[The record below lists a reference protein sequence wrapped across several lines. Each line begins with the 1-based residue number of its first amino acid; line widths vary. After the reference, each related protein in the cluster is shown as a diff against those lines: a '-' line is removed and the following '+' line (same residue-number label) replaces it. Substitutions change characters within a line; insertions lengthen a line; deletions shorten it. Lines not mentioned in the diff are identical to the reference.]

1 MRILRSSFAVTFL
14 LVVACATTSP
24 QRPTTTPPA
33 PPAPLSNRMT
43 PVSTS
48 PRALAPP
55 LIRVGLLTDQDRV
68 SFDRIENGYVIVT
81 PAGPSILKRGFTV
94 SAPLSGAAVRYALQ
108 AATMTDQSSA
118 DASVARLSKGDY
130 GRVDS
135 VFSPITGYRIL
146 VGDFE
151 DSKSAEP
158 LRARLLA
165 EGYDRDIVIVRRP
178 SDQQF
183 KAVHTLVDDEG
194 DSYSMEAESILVL
207 PVTRETVTIDKQPWR
222 GGARVHINN
231 RGLFNVANELN
242 LEEYMRGVVPAEMGP
257 SIYDE
262 IEALKAQALAARTYA
277 IRNLGQFA
285 AEGYDICPTP
295 ACQAYRGFA
304 AEHALSDQAVRETAG
319 MIITYQ
325 GEPIDALYSATCGGE
340 TSDVGTM
347 FPGRNEPYL
356 KRARCV
362 ELDLVSLQGR
372 ADGNRI
378 LSEMQID
385 AAIFE
390 SLMATPAGRESWS
403 AREASQAVAEA
414 NRLAGLQPAASAALS
429 SVRRRDVLEYLGRIW
444 KLADAAEVLLLP
456 EDRKYFFTRSPQDA
470 FPYLAASFLIK
481 FRIIPIQHIDKIDLN
496 TAMPREELYS
506 LLYWWLRE
514 QDALREANG
523 KIHQISGRQVTLKA
537 EGKRTSFTLPDGI
550 PIFRKINERG
560 QEYAAVPI
568 LIGDRATILQD
579 RAGRPLAM
587 IVVANYD
594 GTSFD
599 RTSNFANW
607 TRSYR
612 ANELVESIAKRNPI
626 KELQDLRPLV
636 VDESHRIAEMEVIA
650 EGGRTFVLKG
660 LPVRWSLAVPDN
672 LFVMQKT
679 KDPDGVD
686 RWTFFGKGWGHGT
699 GMCQV
704 GAYGMGFR
712 GYTAEQILKRYYTGI
727 EIVNAGT
734 VKRQ

>member
-1 MRILRSSFAVTFL
+1 MRILRSSYIVPFL
-14 LVVACATTSP
+14 FFVACATSSP
-24 QRPTTTPPA
+24 RPPA
-33 PPAPLSNRMT
+33 VSTGRPAAASNRMT
-43 PVSTS
+43 PLSTS
-48 PRALAPP
+48 PRVLEPP

-68 SFDRIENGYVIVT
+68 TFDRIENGYLIIA
-81 PAGPSILKRGFTV
+81 PAGPATLKRGFTI
-94 SAPLSGAAVRYALQ
+94 SAPLSGATVRYAVQ

-118 DASVARLSKGDY
+118 DASVARLKAADY

-165 EGYDRDIVIVRRP
+165 EGYEKGIAIVRRP
-178 SDQQF
+178 SEQPF
-183 KAVHTLVDDEG
+183 KTVHAIVDDEG
-194 DSYSMEAESILVL
+194 DSYSIEAESLLVL
-207 PVTRETVTIDKQPWR
+207 PVTRETITIDKQPWR
-222 GGARVHINN
+222 GGARVHIST
-231 RGLFNVANELN
+231 RGLLNIANELN
-242 LEEYMRGVVPAEMGP
+242 LEEYMRGVVPAELGP
-257 SIYDE
+257 TIYDE
-262 IEALKAQALAARTYA
+262 IEALKAQAMAARTYA

-304 AEHALSDQAVRETAG
+304 IEHALSDQAVRETAG

-340 TSDVGTM
+340 TSDVNTM
-347 FPGRNEPYL
+347 FPGRSEPYL

-362 ELDLVSLQGR
+362 ELDLVQLQGR
-372 ADGNRI
+372 TDGNRI
-378 LSEMQID
+378 LNEMQID
-385 AAIFE
+385 ASIFE
-390 SLMATPAGRESWS
+390 SLMPAPAGRDAWS
-403 AREASQAVAEA
+403 AREATRAIAEA
-414 NRLAGLQPAASAALS
+414 NRLAGLQPAAEATLS

-444 KLADAAEVLLLP
+444 NLAEAANVVILP
-456 EDRKYFFTRSPQDA
+456 EDRKYFFSRSPQEA
-470 FPYLAASFLIK
+470 LPYLAASFLIK
-481 FRIIPIQHIDKIDLN
+481 YRIIPIQHIDGIDLEA
-496 TAMPREELYS
+496 AMPREELYS

-514 QDALREANG
+514 QDALREGNG
-523 KIHQISGRQVTLKA
+523 KIHQINGRQVTLKA
-537 EGKRTSFTLPDGI
+537 EGKRTSFTLPAGI
-550 PIFRKINERG
+550 PIFRKIAERG
-560 QEYAAVPI
+560 QEYASVPI

-587 IVVANYD
+587 TVVANYD

-636 VDESHRIAEMEVIA
+636 IDESHRIAEMEVVA

-660 LPVRWSLAVPDN
+660 LPVRWSLNVPDN
-672 LFVMQKT
+672 LFHMQKT

-686 RWTFFGKGWGHGT
+686 RWTFFGKGWGHGV

-704 GAYGMGFR
+704 GAFGMGFR
-712 GYTAEQILKRYYTGI
+712 GYTAEQILKRYYTGV
-727 EIVNAGT
+727 EIV
-734 VKRQ
+734 KR

>member
-1 MRILRSSFAVTFL
+1 MRIRNWLIVPFL
-14 LVVACATTSP
+14 FIACATTTPRPPVGSP
-24 QRPTTTPPA
+24 EQPGVPSTGT
-33 PPAPLSNRMT
+33 SNRMT
-43 PVSTS
+43 PVSTA
-48 PRALAPP
+48 PRALTPP
-55 LIRVGLLTDQDRV
+55 IIRVGLLTDQDRV
-68 SFDRIENGYVIVT
+68 AFDRIENGYLIIT
-81 PAGPSILKRGFTV
+81 PAGPSILKRGFTI
-94 SAPLSGAAVRYALQ
+94 SAPLSGAAVRYAVQ

-118 DASVARLSKGDY
+118 NASVARLKTGDY

-135 VFSPITGYRIL
+135 VFSPITGYRVL

-151 DSKSAEP
+151 DSKSAES
-158 LRARLLA
+158 LRNRLLT
-165 EGYDRDIVIVRRP
+165 EGYEKDIVIVRRP

-183 KAVHTLVDDEG
+183 KTVHTIVDDEG
-194 DSYSMEAESILVL
+194 DSYSIDAPSILVL
-207 PVTRETVTIDKQPWR
+207 PVSRETVTIDKQPWR

-231 RGLFNVANELN
+231 RGLFNIANELN
-242 LEEYMRGVVPAEMGP
+242 LEEYMRGVVPAELGP

-262 IEALKAQALAARTYA
+262 IEALKAQAMAARTYA
-277 IRNLGQFA
+277 ISNLGQFA

-304 AEHALSDQAVRETAG
+304 IEHPLSDQAVRETAG

-325 GEPIDALYSATCGGE
+325 GKPIDALYSATCGGE

-372 ADGNRI
+372 MDGNRI

-385 AAIFE
+385 ASIFE
-390 SLMATPAGRESWS
+390 ALMSAPPGREAWS
-403 AREASQAVAEA
+403 AREATQGIAEA
-414 NRLAGLQPAASAALS
+414 NRLAGLQPAASAPLS

-444 KLADAAEVLLLP
+444 NLTEAADTLLLP
-456 EDRKYFFTRSPQDA
+456 EDRKYFFTRSPQDSL
-470 FPYLAASFLIK
+470 PYLAASFLIK
-481 FRIIPIQHIDKIDLN
+481 FRIIPIQHIDKIDLEA
-496 TAMPREELYS
+496 AMPREELYS
-506 LLYWWLRE
+506 LLFWWLRE
-514 QDALREANG
+514 QDALREGNG

-537 EGKRTSFTLPDGI
+537 DGKRTSFTLPAGI

-560 QEYAAVPI
+560 QEYANVPI
-568 LIGDRATILQD
+568 LIGDRATIFQD
-579 RAGRPLAM
+579 RAGRALAM
-587 IVVANYD
+587 TVVANYD

-626 KELQDLRPLV
+626 KELRDLRPTV
-636 VDESHRIAEMEVIA
+636 IDESHRIAEMEVVA
-650 EGGRTFVLKG
+650 EGGRTFILKG
-660 LPVRWSLAVPDN
+660 LPVRWSLNVPDN
-672 LFVMQKT
+672 LFHMQKT
-679 KDPDGVD
+679 KDPDGVE
-686 RWTFFGKGWGHGT
+686 RWTFFGKGWGHGV

-712 GYTAEQILKRYYTGI
+712 GYSAEQILKRYYTGI
-727 EIVNAGT
+727 EIV
-734 VKRQ
+734 KK

>member
-1 MRILRSSFAVTFL
+1 MRNLRSWLTVPFL
-14 LVVACATTSP
+14 FVAACATSSP
-24 QRPTTTPPA
+24 KPLVVSTDKPA
-33 PPAPLSNRMT
+33 AASNRMT
-43 PVSTS
+43 PVGTA
-48 PRALAPP
+48 PRSLTPP

-68 SFDRIENGYVIVT
+68 TFDRLENGYLIVT
-81 PAGPSILKRGFTV
+81 PAGPSILKRGFTI
-94 SAPLSGAAVRYALQ
+94 SAPLSGAAVRYAVQ

-118 DASVARLSKGDY
+118 DASVTRLKTADY

-151 DSKSAEP
+151 DSKSAES
-158 LRARLLA
+158 LRNRLLS
-165 EGYDRDIVIVRRP
+165 EGYEKDIVIVRRP

-183 KAVHTLVDDEG
+183 KKVHTILDDEG
-194 DSYSMEAESILVL
+194 DSYSIEAESLLVL
-207 PVTRETVTIDKQPWR
+207 PATRETVTIDKQAWR

-231 RGLFNVANELN
+231 RGLFNIANELN
-242 LEEYMRGVVPAEMGP
+242 IEEYMRGVVPAELGP

-262 IEALKAQALAARTYA
+262 IEALKAQAMAARTYA
-277 IRNLGQFA
+277 ISNMGQFA

-304 AEHALSDQAVRETAG
+304 IEHPLSDQAVRETAG

-325 GEPIDALYSATCGGE
+325 GAPIDALYSATCGGE

-372 ADGNRI
+372 MDGNRI

-385 AAIFE
+385 ASIFE
-390 SLMATPAGRESWS
+390 SLMSTPAGREAWS
-403 AREASQAVAEA
+403 AREAIQAIAEA
-414 NRLAGLQPAASAALS
+414 NRLAGLQPATSAALS
-429 SVRRRDVLEYLGRIW
+429 SVHRRDVLEHLGSIW
-444 KLADAAEVLLLP
+444 KLAEAANVLLLP
-456 EDRKYFFTRSPQDA
+456 EDRRYFFTRSPQDA
-470 FPYLAASFLIK
+470 LPYLAASFLIK
-481 FRIIPIQHIDKIDLN
+481 YRIIPIQHIDKIDLEA
-496 TAMPREELYS
+496 AMPREELYS

-514 QDALREANG
+514 QDALREATG

-537 EGKRTSFTLPDGI
+537 EGKRTSFTLPAGI
-550 PIFRKINERG
+550 PIYRKIAERG
-560 QEYAAVPI
+560 QEYATVPI

-579 RAGRPLAM
+579 RAGRPLAVT
-587 IVVANYD
+587 VVANYD

-626 KELQDLRPLV
+626 KELRDLRPTV
-636 VDESHRIAEMEVIA
+636 IDESHRIAEMEVVA

-660 LPVRWSLAVPDN
+660 LPVRWSLNVPDN
-672 LFVMQKT
+672 LFHMQKT

-686 RWTFFGKGWGHGT
+686 RWTFFGKGWGHGV

-727 EIVNAGT
+727 EIV
-734 VKRQ
+734 KR

>member
-1 MRILRSSFAVTFL
+1 MRILRSWLAVPF
-14 LVVACATTSP
+14 VFVAACATSSP
-24 QRPTTTPPA
+24 KPPVVSTERPA
-33 PPAPLSNRMT
+33 AVSNRMT

-48 PRALAPP
+48 PRSLAPP

-68 SFDRIENGYVIVT
+68 TFDRIENGYLIVT
-81 PAGPSILKRGFTV
+81 PAGPSILKRGFTI
-94 SAPLSGAAVRYALQ
+94 SAPLSGAAVRYAVQ

-118 DASVARLSKGDY
+118 DASVARLKTSDY

-151 DSKSAEP
+151 DSKSAES
-158 LRARLLA
+158 LRNRLLS
-165 EGYDRDIVIVRRP
+165 EGYEKDIVIVRRP
-178 SDQQF
+178 SDEQF
-183 KAVHTLVDDEG
+183 KTIHTILDDEG
-194 DSYSMEAESILVL
+194 DSYSIEADSILVL
-207 PVTRETVTIDKQPWR
+207 PITLETVTIDKQPWR

-231 RGLFNVANELN
+231 RGLFNIANELN
-242 LEEYMRGVVPAEMGP
+242 IEEYMRGVVPAELGP

-262 IEALKAQALAARTYA
+262 IEALKAQAMAARTYA
-277 IRNLGQFA
+277 ISNLGQFA

-304 AEHALSDQAVRETAG
+304 IEHALSDQAVHETAG

-325 GEPIDALYSATCGGE
+325 GQPINALYSATCGGE

-372 ADGNRI
+372 MDGNRI

-385 AAIFE
+385 ASIFE
-390 SLMATPAGRESWS
+390 SLMSAPAGREAWS
-403 AREASQAVAEA
+403 AREAMQAIAEA

-444 KLADAAEVLLLP
+444 KLGEAANVLLLP
-456 EDRKYFFTRSPQDA
+456 EDRRYFFTRSPQDA
-470 FPYLAASFLIK
+470 LPYLTASFLIK
-481 FRIIPIQHIDKIDLN
+481 YRIIPIQHIDRIDLEA
-496 TAMPREELYS
+496 AMPREELYS

-514 QDALREANG
+514 QDAIREGNG
-523 KIHQISGRQVTLKA
+523 KIHQISGREVTLKA
-537 EGKRTSFTLPDGI
+537 DGKRTSFILPAGI

-560 QEYAAVPI
+560 QEYATVPI

-587 IVVANYD
+587 TVVANYD

-626 KELQDLRPLV
+626 KELQDLRPLI
-636 VDESHRIAEMEVIA
+636 VDASHRVAEMEVVA
-650 EGGRTFVLKG
+650 EGGRTFILKG
-660 LPVRWSLAVPDN
+660 LPVRWSLNVPDN

-686 RWTFFGKGWGHGT
+686 RWTFFGKGWGHGV

-712 GYTAEQILKRYYTGI
+712 GYSAEQILKRYYTGI
-727 EIVNAGT
+727 EIVRAET
-734 VKRQ
+734 VKKTE